1 MAYNFYNFYKTN
13 VSKDDY
19 DTVFEVPEGEKYLIF
34 DLIIANKSDKNDVVN
49 CVYSIKKQNGT
60 YDDVVLIGN
69 AEMLIGSTLPFTDKI
84 VLPAGTKLK
93 VKATEFSNTLDV
105 SASVLSVE

>member
-19 DTVFEVPEGEKYLIF
+19 DVLFEVPDGEKYLIF
-34 DLIIANKSDKNDVVN
+34 DLIIANKSDKNDIVN
-49 CVYSIKKQNGT
+49 CMYSILKPNGT
-60 YDDVVLIGN
+60 YDDVVMIGN

-93 VKATEFSNTLDV
+93 VKSTEYNDTLDV
-105 SASVLSVE
+105 SVSVLSVE

>member
-34 DLIIANKSDKNDVVN
+34 DLIIANKSKKNDIVN
-49 CVYSIKKQNGT
+49 CMYSVKKANST
-60 YDDVVLIGN
+60 YDDVVMIGN
-69 AEMLIGSTLPFTDKI
+69 AEMLVGSTLPFTDKI
-84 VLPAGTKLK
+84 VLPAGSKLK
-93 VKATEFSNTLDV
+93 VKATEYNDTLDV
-105 SASVLSVE
+105 SVSVLSVE